1 MGANRTKLHSR
12 AMTRVELVVVM
23 AVSAILVVLLLPAFR
38 GGRRDPGASI
48 SRVKMEMVALA
59 MAIYQYQTAYGRFPV
74 SSNATGS
81 SDFTFGTYGTSD
93 EALGITNA
101 SGYEANNSEVIA
113 MLMDFDKFPNGQNT
127 VNVDHVGNT
136 NKIAFLAAK
145 MTSSTNSPGVGPDY
159 VYRDPW
165 GHPYII
171 TIDLNGDNKCRD
183 AFYRLT
189 SVSET
194 ASALG
199 SHAYLTRPSPPPYS
213 SDDAR
218 DSFEVPGAVIVW
230 SLGPDGKAD
239 KSQKASEGVN
249 KDNITSW

>member
-1 MGANRTKLHSR
+1 MNPDKPKERRRFPTFL
-12 AMTRVELVVVM
+12 ELVVVL
-23 AVSAILVVLLLPAFR
+23 IT
-38 GGRRDPGASI
+38 
-48 SRVKMEMVALA
+48 VALLA
-59 MAIYQYQTAYGRFPV
+59 ALLAPKITHYRAASNIAQAKTDIATIIVAISTYQANYGRLPI
-74 SSNATGS
+74 SSNATDS
-81 SDFTFGTYGTSD
+81 SDFTFGTFGTSD

-101 SGYEANNSEVIA
+101 SGYQANNSEVMAI
-113 MLMDFDKFPNGQNT
+113 LLDLGQLPDGRATANSGHSRNPQQISFIT
-127 VNVDHVGNT
+127 TKMADH
-136 NKIAFLAAK
+136 
-145 MTSSTNSPGVGPDY
+145 TNSPGVGPDY
-159 VYRDPW
+159 IFRDPW

-183 AFYRLT
+183 AFYRLA

-194 ASALG
+194 SSALR

-218 DSFEVPGAVIVW
+218 DSFEVPNARVIVW

-239 KSQKASEGVN
+239 NTQKASEGVN